1 MDDFIFGTLAD
12 DEKRLAH
19 LRGAWEGVTHR
30 QARTPRDPAPGEPI
44 SLALTAGPAHPG
56 DRAWVYWTTDG
67 SDPQGAHGVA
77 THGFVTPLA
86 LVGEEWNVLLWDYL
100 RRFGVTLPGQPA
112 GTLLRYRLSID
123 TSLPSPQ
130 PSPGVPGEGVSPL
143 PSPVTTGEGPGAE
156 VFADGGA
163 HYACYIADDPPPTWA
178 QDAVIYQIFVD
189 RFFPGAGRTWAHPA
203 DPTGFYGG
211 TLRGILEKMDYLS
224 ELGVNVLYLS
234 PIFPSPS
241 HHGYDST
248 ELFDVEP
255 RLGAKADLRALLDE
269 AHRREM
275 RVILDYVP
283 NHISN
288 EHPVF
293 RQAVTDPNSPYRDW
307 FTFSHWPDQYATF
320 FGVRTLPQVNLRY
333 PPARDYILDVA
344 RHWLEFGVDGYRVDY
359 AIGPTPDFW
368 AEFRRVTR
376 TVRPDCWTFGEVVD
390 PPDSQLAFEGGL
402 DGCLD
407 FLLLEGLR
415 QAFAFGRWN
424 AARFAAFLDRH
435 EAYFPPSFS
444 RPSFLDNHDM
454 NRFQWAAEGDVRKLK
469 LAALCQFSLCGP
481 PIIYYGTEVGLS
493 QERDVRQAGFG
504 RPHESRLPM
513 LWGAEQNSELHD
525 YYRRLI
531 ALRHAHPALRHGAH
545 ESLYVDANAYV
556 FIRLERHPGGDM
568 VTTALNLTSDPL
580 EVRLPRAL
588 GQVLIVTDE
597 GCHARME
604 GDATI
609 LSLSPLGGMMLG

>member
-19 LRGAWEGVTHR
+19 LRNAWEGVTHR
-30 QARTPRDPAPGEPI
+30 QARTPRDPAPRQPI
-44 SLALTAGPAHPG
+44 RLTLTAGPTQTSA
-56 DRAWVYWTTDG
+56 RAWVYFTTDG
-67 SDPQGAHGVA
+67 SDPAGAHGVPA
-77 THGFVTPLA
+77 NGQALPAPL
-86 LVGEEWNVLLWDYL
+86 VREEWNVLLWDYV
-100 RRFGVTLPGQPA
+100 RRFEVTLPGQPP
-112 GTLLRYRLSID
+112 GTLLRYRLSVESVQGIQ
-123 TSLPSPQ
+123 S
-130 PSPGVPGEGVSPL
+130 
-143 PSPVTTGEGPGAE
+143 E

-163 HYACYIADDPPPTWA
+163 YYACYIDDDPPPVWA
-178 QDAVIYQIFVD
+178 QDAVVYHIFVD
-189 RFFPGAGRTWAHPA
+189 RFSPGTGRSWAHPA

-211 TLRGILEKMDYLS
+211 TLQGVLEKMDYLS

-248 ELFDVEP
+248 ELFDIEP
-255 RLGAKADLRALLDE
+255 RLGTQADLRALLDE
-269 AHRREM
+269 AHRRGM
-275 RVILDYVP
+275 HVILDYVP
-283 NHISN
+283 NHISA
-288 EHPVF
+288 EHPIF
-293 RQAVTDPNSPYRDW
+293 RQAITDPHSPYRDW
-307 FTFSHWPDQYATF
+307 FTFEHWPDKYATF
-320 FGVRTLPQVNLRY
+320 FGVPSLPQVKLRY
-333 PPARDYILDVA
+333 PPARDYILDAA

-376 TVRPDCWTFGEVVD
+376 TTRPDCWTFGEVVD

-407 FLLLEGLR
+407 FILLEGLR
-415 QAFAFGRWN
+415 QAFAFSRWN
-424 AARFAAFLDRH
+424 AARLAAFLDRH
-435 EAYFPPSFS
+435 EAYFPLSFT

-454 NRFQWAAEGDVRKLK
+454 NRFLWAAGGDMRRLR
-469 LAALCQFSLCGP
+469 LAAMCQFSLSGP

-493 QERDVRQAGFG
+493 QQRDVRQDGFG

-513 LWGAEQNSELHD
+513 PWGAEQNAGLHD

-531 ALRHAHPALRHGAH
+531 ALRDAHPALRRGAR
-545 ESLYVDANAYV
+545 EQLYVDANAYV
-556 FIRLERHPGGDM
+556 FARFERNAGGDV
-568 VTTALNLTSDPL
+568 VTTALNLTGGPL

-588 GQVLIVTDE
+588 GHVLVATDDTCQLRVE
-597 GCHARME
+597 D
-604 GDATI
+604 DATI